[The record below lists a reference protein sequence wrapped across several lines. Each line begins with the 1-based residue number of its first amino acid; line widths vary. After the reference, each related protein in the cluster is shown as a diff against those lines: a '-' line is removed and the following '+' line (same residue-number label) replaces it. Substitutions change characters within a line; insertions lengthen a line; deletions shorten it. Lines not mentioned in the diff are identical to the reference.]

1 MGCWSSS
8 KGKKS
13 KRWAAGVPARLK
25 NQKDGLLEFQQRQK
39 IKKTGCWNSSKG
51 EKSKRWASGNSG
63 ARKIKKLG
71 VGKFRSLKNQ
81 KVGRREIPQARKIK
95 KSVVGKFRRPKKSK
109 RWASGNSARPN
120 RVKMARRKIP
130 QAQTE
135 LKRGVG
141 KFRKIE
147 KFYLRIDF
155 LSWRQNVNRLTLQTK
170 K

>member
-13 KRWAAGVPARLK
+13 KRRAAGVPARAK
-25 NQKDGLLEFQQRQK
+25 NQKDGRRE
-39 IKKTGCWNSSKG
+39 IPEP
-51 EKSKRWASGNSG
+51 EKSKSWASGNSG

-71 VGKFRSLKNQ
+71 VGKFR
-81 KVGRREIPQARKIK
+81 
-95 KSVVGKFRRPKKSK
+95 RPKKSK
-109 RWASGNSARPN
+109 RWASGNSAGQKN
-120 RVKMARRKIP
+120 QKDGRREIP
-130 QAQTE
+130 QGQTE

-170 K
+170 KIKTKFHD